1 MLRRKKTKIAALL
14 LSLAMFILLFT
25 DVSPYDVG
33 IYSTHP
39 GPPQGKELNMCAST
53 AHVANPPHS
62 ANPTNKSNQAPSLWE
77 GGGCPGWCYHRLTY
91 HFFHANALHLFLNL
105 WCFLSCVFLADISA
119 GKLFAAYLIAC
130 TAPALSPVP
139 TVGFSGVC
147 FALLGFIMWQ
157 SSNKLR
163 YNAYILASI
172 VLPLAFLPHAV
183 NNLLHLYCYAVAV
196 ILGAFTQFSQSS
208 QHSQSSQL

>member
-33 IYSTHP
+33 IYSHSQPHP
-39 GPPQGKELNMCAST
+39 HLAYQAYW
-53 AHVANPPHS
+53 AHLA
-62 ANPTNKSNQAPSLWE
+62 
-77 GGGCPGWCYHRLTY
+77 Y